1 MIYLNLR
8 FSNRKPNETVQAET
22 TQNETVQAET
32 TQNETVQAETIQNE
46 TVQAEVFP
54 IENGSIEIETAPIEN
69 APSENTL
76 IPNIYPSLNGVGTE
90 IVNDQNQR
98 DLESSTRFDSLNPY
112 EKYFVSLTADQL
124 NSNF

>member
-8 FSNRKPNETVQAET
+8 FSNRKPDETVQAET
-22 TQNETVQAET
+22 TQNETVQD
-32 TQNETVQAETIQNE
+32 ETIQND
-46 TVQAEVFP
+46 TARAEVFP
-54 IENGSIEIETAPIEN
+54 IENGSIEVETALIEN
-69 APSENTL
+69 ASSENTP